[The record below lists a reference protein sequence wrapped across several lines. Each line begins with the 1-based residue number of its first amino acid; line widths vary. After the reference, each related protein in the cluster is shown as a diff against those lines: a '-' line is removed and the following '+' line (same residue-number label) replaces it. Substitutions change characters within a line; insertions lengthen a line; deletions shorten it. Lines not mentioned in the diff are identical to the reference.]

1 MPFNNALRFKNLFS
15 PDETFNQITR
25 PAPIMRPM
33 PDETINTEIEQPN
46 QERGALS
53 RIYDMMQ
60 NVPERGEVNTRG
72 KIGSFLMALG
82 GRNPQDIDRTVQSN
96 YYNRMGDFNAQL
108 DPLLKAGKLESD
120 IINNQSLAGYRMG
133 QVGAANTRAATG
145 QINAQT
151 GQGRLG
157 LAEKSLELKRH
168 LGDRPD
174 TILRKS
180 PGMPDQLI
188 DKRTGRVLAEYESGT
203 LRQDEEEALKQAG
216 RLEIVGAQGSQ
227 TRQNI
232 AVQGAVNQAVKS
244 TPSGNVT
251 NQTPAAERRAVLNR
265 LDRIK
270 SAFPALGN
278 VITIDEHGSIN
289 ISPEVDPDT
298 RDKIMWLLYSDN
310 GQAPPQSL
318 MGPTGVPSPP
328 SNSVPMTGGNNP
340 VNASPIGGSTSN
352 KVKMIR
358 PDGTTRMVSPE
369 HVQIAM
375 QQGFKQVQ

>member
-15 PDETFNQITR
+15 PDETFNQAVR
-25 PAPIMRPM
+25 PTPVMRPM
-33 PDETINTEIEQPN
+33 PDETINTEMEQPN

-60 NVPERGEVNTRG
+60 NVPQRGEVNTRG

-96 YYNRMGDFNAQL
+96 YYNQMGDFNAQL

-120 IINNQSLAGYRMG
+120 TINNQSLSDYRNAQATAAGTRA
-133 QVGAANTRAATG
+133 QTGAANTRSLITDREADNKRAD
-145 QINAQT
+145 
-151 GQGRLG
+151 L
-157 LAEKSLELKRH
+157 SLELKRH

-180 PGMPDQLI
+180 PGMNDQLI
-188 DKRTGRVLAEYESGT
+188 DKRTGKVLAEYPVGT
-203 LRQDEEEALKQAG
+203 LRADEEEALKQAN
-216 RLEIVGAQGSQ
+216 RLEVIGA
-227 TRQNI
+227 
-232 AVQGAVNQAVKS
+232 QGAVNQAVKS

-328 SNSVPMTGGNNP
+328 SNSVTMTGGNNP
-340 VNASPIGGSTSN
+340 INASPIGGSTNN

>member
-15 PDETFNQITR
+15 PDETFNQAVR
-25 PAPIMRPM
+25 PTPVMRPM
-33 PDETINTEIEQPN
+33 PDETINTEMEQPN

-60 NVPERGEVNTRG
+60 NVPQRGEVNTRG

-96 YYNRMGDFNAQL
+96 YYNQMGDFNAQL

-120 IINNQSLAGYRMG
+120 TINNQSLSDYRNAQATAAGTRA
-133 QVGAANTRAATG
+133 QTGAANTRSLITDREADNKRAD
-145 QINAQT
+145 
-151 GQGRLG
+151 L
-157 LAEKSLELKRH
+157 SLELKRH

-180 PGMPDQLI
+180 PGMNDQLI
-188 DKRTGRVLAEYESGT
+188 DKRTGKVLAEYPVGT
-203 LRQDEEEALKQAG
+203 LRADEEEALKQAN
-216 RLEIVGAQGSQ
+216 RLEVIGA
-227 TRQNI
+227 
-232 AVQGAVNQAVKS
+232 QGAVNQAVKS

-328 SNSVPMTGGNNP
+328 SNSIPMTGGNNP
-340 VNASPIGGSTSN
+340 INASPIGGSTSN

>member
-15 PDETFNQITR
+15 PDETFNQAVR
-25 PAPIMRPM
+25 PTPVMRPM
-33 PDETINTEIEQPN
+33 PDETINTEMEQPN

-60 NVPERGEVNTRG
+60 NVPQRGEVNTRG

-96 YYNRMGDFNAQL
+96 YYNQMGDFNAQL

-120 IINNQSLAGYRMG
+120 TINNQSLSDYRNAQATAAGTRA
-133 QVGAANTRAATG
+133 QTGAANTRSLITDREADNKRAD
-145 QINAQT
+145 
-151 GQGRLG
+151 L
-157 LAEKSLELKRH
+157 SLELKRH

-180 PGMPDQLI
+180 PGMNDQLI
-188 DKRTGRVLAEYESGT
+188 DKRTGKVLAEYPVGT
-203 LRQDEEEALKQAG
+203 LRADEEEALKQAN
-216 RLEIVGAQGSQ
+216 RLEVIGA
-227 TRQNI
+227 
-232 AVQGAVNQAVKS
+232 QGAVNQAVKS

-328 SNSVPMTGGNNP
+328 SNSVTMTGGNNP
-340 VNASPIGGSTSN
+340 INASPIGGSTSN